1 MKKLKIIIPVLL
13 LCIVTGAVIAYFAY
27 GSTLIDIT
35 SEESINENLAVDPE
49 QPITILAT
57 AENGDYFGIVYS
69 DPTDGDDSAFHF
81 RYITKAKLYK
91 NKYRNVGGYSLFYD
105 DYLCY
110 NEVNTDEENR
120 TTSDVFIYS
129 AGRTSESEN
138 DCSVFKYYIK
148 DSYIIPEETSP
159 QQITE
164 KYKKLADSYK
174 KLDEFTLPD
183 DDAFIIAK
191 SYDIDDPDDNIDV
204 INESVSEQDM
214 KQRVLDETDDVI
226 NELF

>member
-1 MKKLKIIIPVLL
+1 MKRLKIIIPVLL
-13 LCIVTGAVIAYFAY
+13 LCIAVGAVIAYFVY

-57 AENGDYFGIVYS
+57 AENGEYFGILYS

-91 NKYRNVGGYSLFYD
+91 NKYHNLGGYSLFYG

-110 NEVNTDEENR
+110 TEANTQEENR
-120 TTSDVFIYS
+120 ITSEVFIYS
-129 AGRTSESEN
+129 AGRTSESEK
-138 DCSVFKYYIK
+138 DCSVFKYNSK

-183 DDAFIIAK
+183 DAAFIISK

-204 INESVSEQDM
+204 VNESLSEQDM
-214 KQRVLDETDDVI
+214 KQRVLDEADDVI

>member
-1 MKKLKIIIPVLL
+1 M
-13 LCIVTGAVIAYFAY
+13 C
-27 GSTLIDIT
+27 
-35 SEESINENLAVDPE
+35 
-49 QPITILAT
+49 
-57 AENGDYFGIVYS
+57 YS
-69 DPTDGDDSAFHF
+69 
-81 RYITKAKLYK
+81 
-91 NKYRNVGGYSLFYD
+91 
-105 DYLCY
+105 
-110 NEVNTDEENR
+110 EVNTDEENR
-120 TTSDVFIYS
+120 TTSEVFIYS

-164 KYKKLADSYK
+164 KYEKLADSYK

-191 SYDIDDPDDNIDV
+191 SYDIDDSDDNIDV
-204 INESVSEQDM
+204 VNESVSEQDM
-214 KQRVLDETDDVI
+214 KQRVLNEADDVI

>member
-1 MKKLKIIIPVLL
+1 MKRLKIIIPVLL
-13 LCIVTGAVIAYFAY
+13 LCIAVGAVIAYFVY

-57 AENGDYFGIVYS
+57 AENGDYFGILYS

-91 NKYRNVGGYSLFYD
+91 NKYHNLGGYSLFYG

-110 NEVNTDEENR
+110 IEVNTDEENR
-120 TTSDVFIYS
+120 TTSEVFIYS

-164 KYKKLADSYK
+164 KYEKLADSYK
-174 KLDEFTLPD
+174 
-183 DDAFIIAK
+183 
-191 SYDIDDPDDNIDV
+191 N
-204 INESVSEQDM
+204 
-214 KQRVLDETDDVI
+214 
-226 NELF
+226 

>member
-13 LCIVTGAVIAYFAY
+13 LCIAIGAVIAYFAY

-57 AENGDYFGIVYS
+57 AENGDYFGILYS
-69 DPTDGDDSAFHF
+69 DPTDGDDNAFHF
-81 RYITKAKLYK
+81 RYVTKAKLYK
-91 NKYRNVGGYSLFYD
+91 NKYHNVGGYSLFYD

-129 AGRTSESEN
+129 AGRTSKSEN

-183 DDAFIIAK
+183 DAAFIIAK

-204 INESVSEQDM
+204 INESVSEQEM